1 MRLLDSLDII
11 GRERHLKVARAL
23 LYMAQGMFGECSSE
37 MEVLHWMRYN
47 IFLLLDVG
55 AFTALVELLNME
67 INNSAACSSAVRKP
81 AISLADSTDLR
92 FSSL

>member
-1 MRLLDSLDII
+1 MGRAGI
-11 GRERHLKVARAL
+11 GSAQRSCHASAGRAGHHRQRATFKVARAL

-37 MEVLHWMRYN
+37 MEVQHWMRYN

-55 AFTALVELLNME
+55 AFTALE
-67 INNSAACSSAVRKP
+67 IEKP

-92 FSSL
+92 ITGSPL

>member
-1 MRLLDSLDII
+1 MRLMDSLDII

-23 LYMAQGMFGECSSE
+23 LYMAQGTFGECSSE
-37 MEVLHWMRYN
+37 MEVQHWMKCN
-47 IFLLLDVG
+47 IFLLLDLG

>member
-1 MRLLDSLDII
+1 MRLMDSLDII

-23 LYMAQGMFGECSSE
+23 LYMAQGTFGECSSE
-37 MEVLHWMRYN
+37 MEVQHWMKCN
-47 IFLLLDVG
+47 IFLLLDLG

-67 INNSAACSSAVRKP
+67 INAACSSAVRKP